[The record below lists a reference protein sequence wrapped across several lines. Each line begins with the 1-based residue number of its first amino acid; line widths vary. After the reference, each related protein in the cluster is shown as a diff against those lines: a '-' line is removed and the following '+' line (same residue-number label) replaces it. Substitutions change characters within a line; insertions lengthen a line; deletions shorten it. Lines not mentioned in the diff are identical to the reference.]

1 MRFMRAAE
9 EWHMNKEHGCGGC
22 CSEGEEKADDV
33 SFEELAEHNNLLVE
47 ALIELL
53 LEKKIITE
61 ADLDRKIS
69 ELEEN
74 DDEE

>member
-1 MRFMRAAE
+1 MKDE
-9 EWHMNKEHGCGGC
+9 KHGCGN
-22 CSEGEEKADDV
+22 CSHEDEGDMEDV

-69 ELEEN
+69 ELEEG
-74 DDEE
+74 DGEE